1 MASSKSNQTLGRLSW
16 NTCPFKGYK
25 ESTTTFQKFIGLL
38 IAAIVGIIAIA
49 LTAAVAGV
57 ALHQTIQATTFV
69 QQWHQDAS
77 SAWGSQTHIDQE
89 INERLIDLENAV
101 LLLGDEVQN
110 FKSQLHLKCDWNIS
124 SFCVTPHKYNQSEY
138 TWDQSFKHLR
148 RHVRNNLSLDIS
160 QLRLLFL
167 VCRMLTY
174 NYSQKLI
181 YLKKLRKAYIN
192 LTPWCGLEL

>member
-1 MASSKSNQTLGRLSW
+1 MKKVLQRSKKL
-16 NTCPFKGYK
+16 
-25 ESTTTFQKFIGLL
+25 IGLL

-57 ALHQTIQATTFV
+57 TLRQTIQTTAFV
-69 QQWHQDAS
+69 QRWHQEAS
-77 SAWGSQTHIDQE
+77 SAWGSETHIGQE

-110 FKSQLHLKCDWNIS
+110 FKSQIHLKCDWNIS
-124 SFCVTPHKYNQSEY
+124 LFGVTPHKYNQKAY
-138 TWDQSFKHLR
+138 TWDQLFKHLR
-148 RHVRNNLSLDIS
+148 GHVRNNLSLDIS
-160 QLRLLFL
+160 QLWLLFL
-167 VCRMLTY
+167 ICRMLAY

-192 LTPWCGLEL
+192 LTP

>member
-49 LTAAVAGV
+49 LSAAVAGV
-57 ALHQTIQATTFV
+57 ALHQTIQRLHLYTAVAPRCKFCL
-69 QQWHQDAS
+69 
-77 SAWGSQTHIDQE
+77 GSQTHIDQE
-89 INERLIDLENAV
+89 INERLIDWENAV

-160 QLRLLFL
+160 RLWLLFL
-167 VCRMLTY
+167 ICRMLTY

-192 LTPWCGLEL
+192 VILWCGLKL

>member
-110 FKSQLHLKCDWNIS
+110 FKSQFHLKCDWNIS

-148 RHVRNNLSLDIS
+148 RHVCNNLSLDIS

-192 LTPWCGLEL
+192 LTPWCGLKL

>member
-49 LTAAVAGV
+49 LTAAVAEV

-89 INERLIDLENAV
+89 INEQLVDLENTV
-101 LLLGDEVQN
+101 LLPGDEVQN
-110 FKSQLHLKCDWNIS
+110 FKL
-124 SFCVTPHKYNQSEY
+124 
-138 TWDQSFKHLR
+138 
-148 RHVRNNLSLDIS
+148 
-160 QLRLLFL
+160 
-167 VCRMLTY
+167 
-174 NYSQKLI
+174 
-181 YLKKLRKAYIN
+181 
-192 LTPWCGLEL
+192 

>member
-1 MASSKSNQTLGRLSW
+1 M
-16 NTCPFKGYK
+16 
-25 ESTTTFQKFIGLL
+25 
-38 IAAIVGIIAIA
+38 GIIAIA
-49 LTAAVAGV
+49 LTAAVAEV

-192 LTPWCGLEL
+192 LTP

>member
-1 MASSKSNQTLGRLSW
+1 MKKVLQRSKKL
-16 NTCPFKGYK
+16 
-25 ESTTTFQKFIGLL
+25 IGLL

-57 ALHQTIQATTFV
+57 TLRQTIQTTAFV
-69 QQWHQDAS
+69 QRWHQEAS
-77 SAWGSQTHIDQE
+77 SAWGSETHIGQE

-110 FKSQLHLKCDWNIS
+110 FKSQIHLKCDWNIS
-124 SFCVTPHKYNQSEY
+124 LFGVTPHKYNQNAY
-138 TWDQSFKHLR
+138 TWDQLFKHLR
-148 RHVRNNLSLDIS
+148 GHVRNNLSLDIS
-160 QLRLLFL
+160 QLWLLFL
-167 VCRMLTY
+167 ICRMLAY

-192 LTPWCGLEL
+192 LTP